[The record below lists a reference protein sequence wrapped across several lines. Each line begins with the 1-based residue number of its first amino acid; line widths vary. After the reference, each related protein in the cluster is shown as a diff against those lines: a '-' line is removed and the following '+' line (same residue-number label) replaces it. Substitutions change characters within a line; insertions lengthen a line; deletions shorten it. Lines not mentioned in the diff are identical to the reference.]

1 MTIKGCAAKFKLSV
15 GRIIV
20 RCMFCDC
27 RQIFLSVLI
36 SGFAYIPI
44 NASAGILDW
53 FFPPETPPK
62 IALAIS
68 TTANL
73 AEPLTRDILNK
84 KFVRLLPGSR
94 LLVMDR
100 VDQASG
106 KQLALSVDGVWVYV
120 NSDEI
125 TFTDVVA
132 DTTNNSRS
140 IIMRSSVAVPLS
152 DGGLEVVMK
161 KGTVLPLHENNASSG
176 PFLTKIN
183 SSVFKELRSDKT
195 YQVPIE
201 RDMAAMIDKSVKD
214 ASAVDFFTRGFA
226 GKSFGQF
233 KGCNE
238 SVLQESEYKAAV
250 SAKLSAKAVYGEL
263 TVSADIGQRL
273 IQTTTMNADEIVTVR
288 YYRRSNSG
296 GEYIWK
302 EIESCTTG
310 EVKYLIRVPGPSEV
324 IINAQI
330 MHARGIKLDPF
341 IKKPYISCD
350 EDYDK
355 LASFLE
361 EKMEI
366 ADTRF
371 FIALIAR
378 WKNHGDMETCTSPG

>member
-1 MTIKGCAAKFKLSV
+1 
-15 GRIIV
+15 
-20 RCMFCDC
+20 
-27 RQIFLSVLI
+27 
-36 SGFAYIPI
+36 
-44 NASAGILDW
+44 
-53 FFPPETPPK
+53 
-62 IALAIS
+62 
-68 TTANL
+68 
-73 AEPLTRDILNK
+73 
-84 KFVRLLPGSR
+84 
-94 LLVMDR
+94 MDR

-176 PFLTKIN
+176 PFLTKIS